1 MRASDRASR
10 PVILALAL
18 AGCATDSVEMAPGRP
33 DQPWTPPTTASGE
46 IVAGQK
52 NTTSTS
58 DKREFILP
66 ANNEMAQLPAADT
79 YDSAHVYTLAEL
91 IDIAESNNQL
101 TKTAWNNA
109 REIALAAGIAK
120 SAYLPKLTAV
130 AVGGWQAFPRAG
142 TMGPLSDANSGA
154 TSNGTISSVTLNW
167 LLFDFGQRA
176 AVVEAA
182 EQASAI
188 SNIGFTAAHQQL
200 IFDVSVAFYNYSAA
214 RARAAMASQALK
226 NAQMVEAAAEA
237 RMGKGIG
244 TTIEVTQAHQ
254 VTAQANLGLV
264 QATGAEQN
272 GYLTLIST
280 LGISPLTKLRIADV
294 SNRKL
299 SKGLAQSAQKVIS
312 VALARRPDVLAAYSA
327 QKAALANVRAAEAD
341 FMPKVFISGTG
352 SYTNGGLF
360 LTQVPAV
367 GTQGSIGN
375 FSTGGL
381 GGTVFGGMS
390 MPLYDG
396 GARSAMLMQAQ
407 VKAENAGLALART
420 RNEAIRQIVLSDNTL
435 RTSLATWDAA
445 GALIVASSTGF
456 NAALD
461 AYRNGV
467 GAITEVNAAQSQLLQ
482 AKIVSIEAHSAALS
496 AAAGL
501 ALATGALGAA
511 PE

>member
-1 MRASDRASR
+1 MRLRERASLLLLLT
-10 PVILALAL
+10 VLL
-18 AGCATDSVEMAPGRP
+18 AGCATDSVELAPAQPDRP
-33 DQPWTPPTTASGE
+33 WAPATTATGE
-46 IVAGQK
+46 IIAGQK
-52 NTTSTS
+52 SEISSS
-58 DKREFILP
+58 DKREFVLP
-66 ANNEMAQLPAADT
+66 PNNEMAQLPSPDT
-79 YDSAHVYTLAEL
+79 FDSAHVYTLAEL
-91 IDIAESNNQL
+91 IDIAESNNPL

-109 REIALAAGIAK
+109 REVALAAGIAK

-130 AVGGWQAFPRAG
+130 AVGGWQAFPRSG
-142 TMGPLSDANSGA
+142 TTGPLNDTSSGN
-154 TSNGTISSVTLNW
+154 TSTGTISSVTLNW

-200 IFDVSVAFYNYSAA
+200 IYDVSVAFYNYSAV
-214 RARAAMASQALK
+214 RARVAMASQALK
-226 NAQMVEAAAEA
+226 NAQLVEAAAEE
-237 RMGKGIG
+237 RMRKGIG
-244 TTIEVTQAHQ
+244 TAIDLTQAHQ
-254 VTAQANLGLV
+254 VTAQTKLALV

-294 SNRKL
+294 SGRKI
-299 SKGLAQSAQKVIS
+299 SSGLAQSAQKAIS

-341 FMPKVFISGTG
+341 FMPKVFMSGTG
-352 SYTNGGLF
+352 SYTNGNLF

-367 GTQGSIGN
+367 GTQGSVGN
-375 FSTGGL
+375 FSTNGL
-381 GGTVFGGMS
+381 GGTVFGGIS

-396 GARSAMLMQAQ
+396 GARSAMLMQAKA
-407 VKAENAGLALART
+407 KAENAGLALTRT
-420 RNEAIRQIVLSDNTL
+420 RNEAIRQIVLSNNTL
-435 RTSLATWDAA
+435 RTSLETYDAA
-445 GALIVASSTGF
+445 GAVITASSTGF
-456 NAALD
+456 NAALE

-467 GAITEVNAAQSQLLQ
+467 GAITDVNVAQSQLLQ

>member
-1 MRASDRASR
+1 M
-10 PVILALAL
+10 
-18 AGCATDSVEMAPGRP
+18 
-33 DQPWTPPTTASGE
+33 
-46 IVAGQK
+46 
-52 NTTSTS
+52 
-58 DKREFILP
+58 KRSQFTE
-66 ANNEMAQLPAADT
+66 
-79 YDSAHVYTLAEL
+79 
-91 IDIAESNNQL
+91 
-101 TKTAWNNA
+101 
-109 REIALAAGIAK
+109 
-120 SAYLPKLTAV
+120 LPKTHDAV
-130 AVGGWQAFPRAG
+130 SNRPQGAFLW
-142 TMGPLSDANSGA
+142 M
-154 TSNGTISSVTLNW
+154 
-167 LLFDFGQRA
+167 LFDFGQRA

-182 EQASAI
+182 EQLSTI

-214 RARAAMASQALK
+214 RARASMASQALK
-226 NAQMVEAAAEA
+226 NAQMVEAAADE
-237 RMGKGIG
+237 RMRKGIG
-244 TTIEVTQAHQ
+244 TAIEVTQAHQ
-254 VTAQANLGLV
+254 VTAQTNLGLV
-264 QATGAEQN
+264 QANGAEQN

-299 SKGLAQSAQKVIS
+299 SAGLAQSAQKVIS
-312 VALARRPDVLAAYSA
+312 VALARRPDILAAYSA

-341 FMPKVFISGTG
+341 FMPKVFMSGTG
-352 SYTNGGLF
+352 SYTNGNLF

-420 RNEAIRQIVLSDNTL
+420 RNEAIRQIVLSNNAL

-445 GALIVASSTGF
+445 GALIAASSTGF

-467 GAITEVNAAQSQLLQ
+467 GAITEVNVAQSQLLQ
-482 AKIVSIEAHSAALS
+482 AKIASIEAHSAALS

>member
-1 MRASDRASR
+1 MQSR
-10 PVILALAL
+10 ERVPLLFLLIYML
-18 AGCATDSVEMAPGRP
+18 AGCATDSVEMAPVQP
-33 DQPWTPPTTASGE
+33 DRPWTPPTTATGE
-46 IVAGQK
+46 IIAGQK
-52 NTTSTS
+52 SDLPSS
-58 DKREFILP
+58 DKREFVLP
-66 ANNEMAQLPAADT
+66 ANSEMAQLPSPEE

-91 IDIAESNNQL
+91 IDIAESNNPL

-109 REIALAAGIAK
+109 RDVALAAGIAK

-130 AVGGWQAFPRAG
+130 AVGGWQAFPRSG
-142 TMGPLSDANSGA
+142 TTGPLFDTSGGN

-182 EQASAI
+182 EQLSAI

-214 RARAAMASQALK
+214 RARVALASQTLK
-226 NAQMVEAAAEA
+226 NAQMVEAAAEE
-237 RMGKGIG
+237 RMQKGIG
-244 TTIEVTQAHQ
+244 TAIDLTQARQ
-254 VTAQANLGLV
+254 VTAQAKLGLV

-294 SNRKL
+294 SNRKI
-299 SKGLAQSAQKVIS
+299 SSSLAQPAQKAIS
-312 VALARRPDVLAAYSA
+312 VALSRRPDVLAAYSA

-341 FMPKVFISGTG
+341 FMPKVFMSGTG
-352 SYTNGGLF
+352 SYTNGNLF

-367 GTQGSIGN
+367 GTQGSVGN

-396 GARSAMLMQAQ
+396 GARSAMLMQAKS
-407 VKAENAGLALART
+407 KAENAGLALTRT
-420 RNEAIRQIVLSDNTL
+420 RNEAIRQIVLSNNTL
-435 RTSLATWDAA
+435 RTSLATYDAA
-445 GALIVASSTGF
+445 GAVIAASSTGF
-456 NAALD
+456 NAALE
-461 AYRNGV
+461 AYRHGV
-467 GAITEVNAAQSQLLQ
+467 GAITEVNIAQSQLLQ
-482 AKIVSIEAHSAALS
+482 AKIVSIESHSAALS